1 MLSEVFR
8 SSAGKSACTITR
20 ICENWRLVL
29 MISANRSMRDLVG
42 GSGIRLIKMQ
52 CFDIDFFFPVFFLLV
67 FLQL

>member
-1 MLSEVFR
+1 MLSEVFC
-8 SSAGKSACTITR
+8 SSAGKSSCTITQ

-29 MISANRSMRDLVG
+29 MISTNRNVRNLVG

-52 CFDIDFFFPVFFLLV
+52 CFDIDFFFSVFFLLV